1 MEDFGI
7 DRRRFLRGA
16 GRALIASGAV
26 SALGLSAG
34 SVLAAG
40 PGALTQT
47 PESQAAITPAKAL
60 RMLAEGNGRFVRG
73 EMVQRDLMGEV
84 AATAA
89 GGVHAALEAL
99 GAHLAAVAEPSHR
112 IG

>member
-1 MEDFGI
+1 MEDFSNA
-7 DRRRFLRGA
+7 RRWFLRGA

-26 SALGLSAG
+26 SAVGLSAG

-60 RMLAEGNGRFVRG
+60 RMLAEGNARFVRG
-73 EMVQRDLMGEV
+73 EKLQRDLMGEV
-84 AATAA
+84 AATGAGQFPFAA
-89 GGVHAALEAL
+89 IAIA
-99 GAHLAAVAEPSHR
+99 
-112 IG
+112 